1 MSEAGIER
9 AGEIIDEIM
18 SGSEFNRSGSRVD
31 VSWLRPILEWISD
44 IYQKVMEWLQRLLE
58 RLFSRINFAGLGAAA
73 NGARIAA
80 TIVIAVLVL
89 LLVIGLTV
97 IIIRLVKNKK
107 PKRDAITEEDLLEFS
122 ETPDLAL
129 ELAEKYR
136 VAGDYRMSYRYLFIN
151 LLTEFNRREVV
162 RIAKYK
168 TNRMYR
174 REAVSSGKVQ
184 NGEISPFFSSF
195 DTVWYGFR
203 NLPED
208 ELNTFFTAREAVLF
222 KIDSVSGDVPENGDG
237 EEKEVSA

>member
-1 MSEAGIER
+1 
-9 AGEIIDEIM
+9 
-18 SGSEFNRSGSRVD
+18 
-31 VSWLRPILEWISD
+31 
-44 IYQKVMEWLQRLLE
+44 
-58 RLFSRINFAGLGAAA
+58 
-73 NGARIAA
+73 
-80 TIVIAVLVL
+80 
-89 LLVIGLTV
+89 
-97 IIIRLVKNKK
+97 
-107 PKRDAITEEDLLEFS
+107 
-122 ETPDLAL
+122 
-129 ELAEKYR
+129 
-136 VAGDYRMSYRYLFIN
+136 MSYRYLFIN

-222 KIDSVSGDVPENGDG
+222 KIDSVSEDVPENGDG
-237 EEKEVSA
+237 AEKEVSA